1 MADVN
6 IPVGEVFTS
15 PILKGTSGIL
25 EACTVYLEGL
35 KYEKLHLEFEDGMVK
50 AYTCKNFEQE
60 EYNQNY
66 VRENVLANHETLPIG
81 EFAIGTN
88 TAAYAMAREYHIE
101 GKLPIL
107 IAEKTGPHFA
117 VGDTCYSWA
126 EDTPVYNPDKK
137 EIIARDNEISIRRKE
152 DPGEAYFGHHLD
164 ITKPYDELGSI
175 EVQCADGRR
184 ILIFAD
190 GKFVLPGT
198 EELNRFLN

>member
-1 MADVN
+1 
-6 IPVGEVFTS
+6 
-15 PILKGTSGIL
+15 
-25 EACTVYLEGL
+25 
-35 KYEKLHLEFEDGMVK
+35 MVK

-126 EDTPVYNPDKK
+126 EDTPVYNPDGK
-137 EIIARDNEISIRRKE
+137 EIIARDNEISEMRK
-152 DPGEAYFGHHLD
+152 DDVSLAYYGCHTD
-164 ITKPYDELGSI
+164 ITIPYDELGSI
-175 EVQCADGRR
+175 RVIDDEGEMISIIENGR
-184 ILIFAD
+184 
-190 GKFVLPGT
+190 FVLPGT
-198 EELNRFLN
+198 EELNRPFENLPLNINIS